1 MGEIEN
7 RVKLPIPNQ
16 YFPTGTPAI
25 LAGWGRNE
33 TDGPV
38 QESLKKASL
47 QVFSAKDCKEIHRDD
62 VYFKNICAGVIGG
75 GKGTEKFIVESS
87 RTEVFFNFQVNAMET
102 LVVSHDANFYV

>member
-75 GKGTEKFIVESS
+75 GKGTENLFLRVLELKS
-87 RTEVFFNFQVNAMET
+87 FFNFRSMQWR
-102 LVVSHDANFYV
+102 LWW